1 MSDDEN
7 PGDKTQRYESGAA
20 TDDKSE
26 LRNVLAEILL
36 RLDRLESSNR
46 VDPSESS
53 SSKRATIPRGRRET
67 DFDFNLPYQANPTS
81 SNKDKTLHGHSPQAA
96 ANGSE
101 ADELQEQ
108 FNSIKSS
115 LDKVILP
122 PSYKLHDSRSGV
134 KREDQPA
141 LNIVSKCGR
150 YVETCLKFL
159 GTVDTDKPVDLEPL
173 TTVLLANIK
182 YLQDEY
188 AALLVKGKFDNNT
201 AQLFRSLQK
210 NNSGFTAESIQN
222 VKIAAELSSFAQKP
236 SHPQQSRNF
245 GNRGSY
251 FDTGSRGGYYRGGY
265 RGHGG
270 YRGRGYDNFNALRG
284 ERFRTPPNEN
294 RNNDD

>member
-1 MSDDEN
+1 MSDDDN
-7 PGDKTQRYESGAA
+7 PGDKTQLYDSGAA
-20 TDDKSE
+20 TDEKSD
-26 LRNVLAEILL
+26 LKNVLAEILA
-36 RLDRLESSNR
+36 RLDRLECSERRTNG

-53 SSKRATIPRGRRET
+53 SSKSEQNTRGRRET
-67 DFDFNLPYQANPTS
+67 NFDLPYQANLAPSTR
-81 SNKDKTLHGHSPQAA
+81 DRIIHGPSPQAA

-108 FNSIKSS
+108 FNSLKSS
-115 LDKVILP
+115 LDRVILP
-122 PSYKLHDSRSGV
+122 PLYKLHDSRSGV

-141 LNIVSKCGR
+141 LNILSKCGR

-159 GTVDTDKPVDLEPL
+159 GSVDTDRPVDLEPL

-210 NNSGFTAESIQN
+210 NNSGFTAENIHN

-236 SHPQQSRNF
+236 SHLQPSRNF

-251 FDTGSRGGYYRGGY
+251 FDTAHRGGFYRGGY
-265 RGHGG
+265 RGN
-270 YRGRGYDNFNALRG
+270 YRGRGSDNFNALRG
-284 ERFRTPPNEN
+284 ERFRTPPNSEG
-294 RNNDD
+294 RNDD

>member
-1 MSDDEN
+1 MSDDDN
-7 PGDKTQRYESGAA
+7 PGDKTQLYDSGAA
-20 TDDKSE
+20 TDEKSD
-26 LRNVLAEILL
+26 LKNVLAEILA
-36 RLDRLESSNR
+36 RLDRLECSERRTNG

-53 SSKRATIPRGRRET
+53 SSKSAQITRGRRET
-67 DFDFNLPYQANPTS
+67 NFDLPYQANLAP
-81 SNKDKTLHGHSPQAA
+81 SNRDRIIHGPSPQAA

-108 FNSIKSS
+108 FNLLKSP
-115 LDKVILP
+115 LDRVILP
-122 PSYKLHDSRSGV
+122 PLYKLHDSRSGV
-134 KREDQPA
+134 KREDQLA
-141 LNIVSKCGR
+141 LNILSKCGR

-159 GTVDTDKPVDLEPL
+159 GSVDTDRPVDLEPL

-210 NNSGFTAESIQN
+210 NNSGFTAENIHN

-236 SHPQQSRNF
+236 SHLQPSRNF

-251 FDTGSRGGYYRGGY
+251 FDTAHRGGFYRGGY
-265 RGHGG
+265 RGN
-270 YRGRGYDNFNALRG
+270 YRGRGSDNFNALRG
-284 ERFRTPPNEN
+284 ERFRTPPNSEG
-294 RNNDD
+294 RNDD